1 MHIRQLLVDARACA
15 GPLDDADA
23 LAGAVDDAARAV
35 GATIVERARARYVPH
50 GVTVVAILAE
60 SHVVLS
66 TWPEH
71 RLALVD
77 ILLCN
82 DMMDPRGAWAV
93 LAGVLRPA
101 EIVATEATRGLV
113 ASTPEPAIG

>member
-1 MHIRQLLVDARACA
+1 MHIRQLLVDARGCS

-23 LAGAVDDAARAV
+23 LARAVDAAALAV

-71 RLALVD
+71 RLALAD

-82 DMMDPRGAWAV
+82 DMMNPRLAWAA
-93 LAGVLRPA
+93 LAAALDPT

-113 ASTPEPAIG
+113 ASTRPPAIG

>member
-1 MHIRQLLVDARACA
+1 MQIRQLLVDAHRCA
-15 GPLDDADA
+15 GPLDDADT
-23 LAGAVDDAARAV
+23 LAGAVDDAARSV

-82 DMMDPRGAWAV
+82 GVMDPREAWEVLAAV
-93 LAGVLRPA
+93 LQPS
-101 EIVATEATRGLV
+101 EIVATEAARGLV
-113 ASTPEPAIG
+113 PSTPKPAVG